1 MAVWSAT
8 LSPHA
13 RHDAALRAT
22 KSSRFRHAT
31 RQRGGGCG
39 RISPGDSG
47 RGHVNGCGGRVR
59 VPHTCPPCESPMPD
73 PCPVRCCVPRPPH
86 IGGSLLA
93 GKRAGIAVLTSPLL
107 PTYDLSFFFF
117 KNTHT
122 HTTSR
127 SHPHRQGSRR
137 NASRGKGCAWGNGM
151 GPAHGG
157 KVQGTRTHFA
167 PRYPRAAT
175 MPAAP
180 RASAPA
186 ATPSDPRPHLK
197 GVAAGPQAS

>member
-107 PTYDLSFFFF
+107 PTYDLSFFFSRI
-117 KNTHT
+117 HT
-122 HTTSR
+122 HTRRHGPTPTGR
-127 SHPHRQGSRR
+127 GLGATHRGAR
-137 NASRGKGCAWGNGM
+137 AVHGVTAWGLRM
-151 GPAHGG
+151 GARYRVRVPISPHDIPARLPCQPPRAPAH
-157 KVQGTRTHFA
+157 QP
-167 PRYPRAAT
+167 PRQAI
-175 MPAAP
+175 
-180 RASAPA
+180 
-186 ATPSDPRPHLK
+186 L
-197 GVAAGPQAS
+197 GPI